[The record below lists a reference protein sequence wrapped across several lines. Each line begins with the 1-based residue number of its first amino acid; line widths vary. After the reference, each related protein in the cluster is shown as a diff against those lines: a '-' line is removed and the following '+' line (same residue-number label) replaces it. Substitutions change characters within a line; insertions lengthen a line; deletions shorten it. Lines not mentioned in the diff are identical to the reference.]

1 MILLHTYRIFKMWIL
16 YENKKFDIRK
26 QNLLEYIRKELF
38 NRSLY
43 NDSLH
48 FKMLT
53 DRIINKL

>member
-1 MILLHTYRIFKMWIL
+1 MWIL